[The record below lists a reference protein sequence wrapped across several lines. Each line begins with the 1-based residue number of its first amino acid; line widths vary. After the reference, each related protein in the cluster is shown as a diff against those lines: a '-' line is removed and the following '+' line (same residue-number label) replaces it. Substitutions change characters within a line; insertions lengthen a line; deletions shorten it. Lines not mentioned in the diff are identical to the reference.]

1 MMTLS
6 ERTKA
11 RPSSKGQLVVK
22 PQVIP
27 QDTPFPL
34 GVFRKHPAKLVVRTS
49 SSQNFGGLQSDAAEW
64 VHRAFIPS
72 TALLIR
78 LLTEP

>member
-11 RPSSKGQLVVK
+11 RRSSKGQLVVK
-22 PQVIP
+22 PQVSP

-34 GVFRKHPAKLVVRTS
+34 GVFRKHGAKLVVGTS
-49 SSQNFGGLQSDAAEW
+49 SSQNFGGPQSDAGGW

-72 TALLIR
+72 SALLIR